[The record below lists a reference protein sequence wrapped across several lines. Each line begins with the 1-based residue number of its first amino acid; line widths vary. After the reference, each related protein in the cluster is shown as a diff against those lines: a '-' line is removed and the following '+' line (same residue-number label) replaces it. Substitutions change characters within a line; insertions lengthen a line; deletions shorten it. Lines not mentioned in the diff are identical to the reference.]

1 MGYTFRRRRVKDKKG
16 RLFNGFTPAVSKSSA
31 KQFREKM
38 RECRNRNKQV
48 SPEELAKIMNP
59 IIRGWANYF
68 LHFNPSEAKR
78 VALKYVNLLIVKW
91 AMKKY
96 KRLRGRKLEANKWLT
111 KMYVANPKLFHH
123 WQLGLGPT
131 MG

>member
-1 MGYTFRRRRVKDKKG
+1 
-16 RLFNGFTPAVSKSSA
+16 
-31 KQFREKM
+31 
-38 RECRNRNKQV
+38 
-48 SPEELAKIMNP
+48 
-59 IIRGWANYF
+59 
-68 LHFNPSEAKR
+68 
-78 VALKYVNLLIVKW
+78 VNLLIVKW

-123 WQLGLGPT
+123 WQLGLGTT